1 MTTHD
6 PADPLAP
13 PRVFLCH
20 ATADRA
26 FAESLGR
33 GLAANG
39 VVTWADFWEVRYGD
53 SLGRKLYVEGIAGAD
68 AFVLVHSPH
77 WAHDPWLVDQLD
89 SMTVRRIETGCRLVP
104 VLLDSAPAPAPL
116 AHLHPLRTGRSEP
129 EALRAAV
136 EIARTLYGIDDRPPV
151 LTPSWLH
158 RAEGPGTAVGTPT
171 APVREETSPRPPF
184 PGLPEDH
191 LTLLRL
197 LLHQALEVDE
207 LGPLSWPEEAP
218 AVNGVPPRPGE
229 RERALAALEEAG
241 LASATR
247 HRGRILWCELTPQG
261 YHRAAPLVVPDLDA
275 VRRRVI
281 AHLASR
287 RPQDPA
293 LRDTDLA
300 AAADAPLL
308 VVRQQLEELVADRRV
323 TLLRPRGG
331 LLLTGVDPALRAG
344 TT

>member
-1 MTTHD
+1 MTSV
-6 PADPLAP
+6 ADPPAP

-68 AFVLVHSPH
+68 AFVLVHSPQ
-77 WAHDPWLVDQLD
+77 WAHDPWLADQLD
-89 SMTVRRIETGCRLVP
+89 SMTVRRIESGCRLVP

-136 EIARTLYGIDDRPPV
+136 EIARTLYGINDRPPV

-158 RAEGPGTAVGTPT
+158 GTEGHGPAVRTPPP
-171 APVREETSPRPPF
+171 AQNETPSPPPF

-197 LLHQALEVDE
+197 LLHQALEVGE
-207 LGPLSWPEEAP
+207 LGPLPWSEE
-218 AVNGVPPRPGE
+218 VSTGSGVPPRPGE
-229 RERALAALEEAG
+229 REGALGALEAAG
-241 LASATR
+241 LVSVTR

-261 YHRAAPLVVPDLDA
+261 YHRAVPSVVPDLDA

-281 AHLASR
+281 ERLAGH
-287 RPQDPA
+287 RPEDPA

-300 AAADAPLL
+300 TAADAPLL

-331 LLLTGVDPALRAG
+331 LLLTGVDPAPRARP
-344 TT
+344 T

>member
-1 MTTHD
+1 MTTDD
-6 PADPLAP
+6 PAAPPAP

-53 SLGRKLYVEGIAGAD
+53 SLGRKLYVEGIGGAD
-68 AFVLVHSPH
+68 AFILVHSPH
-77 WAHDPWLVDQLD
+77 WAHDPWLADQLD
-89 SMTVRRIETGCRLVP
+89 VMTVRRIENGCRLVP
-104 VLLDSAPAPAPL
+104 VLLGSAPAPAPL

-129 EALRAAV
+129 EVLRAAV

-158 RAEGPGTAVGTPT
+158 GGEGPGRSVRTPPP
-171 APVREETSPRPPF
+171 ARDETSRPPPF
-184 PGLPEDH
+184 PGLPEEH

-197 LLHQALEVDE
+197 LLRQALEVDE
-207 LGPLSWPEEAP
+207 LGPLPWPEEAS
-218 AVNGVPPRPGE
+218 AESGVPSQLGE
-229 RERALAALEEAG
+229 RERALGALEAEG

-261 YHRAAPLVVPDLDA
+261 YHRAAPSVVPDLDA
-275 VRRRVI
+275 VRRRVV
-281 AHLASR
+281 AHLTGH
-287 RPQDPA
+287 RPEDPA

-300 AAADAPLL
+300 RAADAPLL